1 MSSDFA
7 PFAPLEGVYDHLDAG
22 RLEASIRLGLQWMI
36 GPRAEAF
43 SPDFRQL
50 IRTTLR
56 EQGLRLRCSSMRAV
70 IEGRMGNAVPLKSIP
85 ITHRNKLQQ
94 ILSALDFIETLV
106 CLHLEKRIKATSAD
120 IQTDIVRV
128 NDLLGTSKLPGL
140 MEALFGLESSG
151 ETTKKKAGVPSIDG
165 RKGNKR

>member
-1 MSSDFA
+1 
-7 PFAPLEGVYDHLDAG
+7 
-22 RLEASIRLGLQWMI
+22 
-36 GPRAEAF
+36 
-43 SPDFRQL
+43 
-50 IRTTLR
+50 
-56 EQGLRLRCSSMRAV
+56 MRAV

-94 ILSALDFIETLV
+94 ILSACDFIETLV

-140 MEALFGLESSG
+140 MEALFGLESSDEKAAG
-151 ETTKKKAGVPSIDG
+151 SKKSSV
-165 RKGNKR
+165 KGKK